1 MMRAPL
7 QVVVHTELAGLQA
20 HFERSQLLEEFG
32 GIAVASTSAG
42 VDHGVHNATYAGT
55 ATSPMA
61 ALSSSSRRHPDTREG
76 GAS

>member
-1 MMRAPL
+1 MMCAPL

-42 VDHGVHNATYAGT
+42 VDHGVHNVRGDSDVTDGC
-55 ATSPMA
+55 
-61 ALSSSSRRHPDTREG
+61 SRRHPDTREG